1 MIEVYYVSNTSSGR
15 TTMQWLES
23 HDLLFIERRITKK
36 TPIKTKEIKK
46 MLALTENGF
55 EDLINKR
62 AKKFKE
68 LEKYFYDFSV
78 YELIEY
84 LIESPTLLKLPI
96 VMSEKKIVTGFNK
109 AEIRC
114 FLSKE
119 YRRTK
124 LLKIDSGL

>member
-1 MIEVYYVSNTSSGR
+1 
-15 TTMQWLES
+15 
-23 HDLLFIERRITKK
+23 
-36 TPIKTKEIKK
+36 

-55 EDLINKR
+55 EDLVKKR

-96 VMSEKKIVTGFNK
+96 VMSEKKIVTGFNE